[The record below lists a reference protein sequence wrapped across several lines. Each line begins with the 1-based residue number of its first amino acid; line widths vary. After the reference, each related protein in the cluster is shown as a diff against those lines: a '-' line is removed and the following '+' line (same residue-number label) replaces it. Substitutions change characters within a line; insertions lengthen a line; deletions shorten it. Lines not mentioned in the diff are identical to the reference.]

1 MEDYGRSDLFR
12 YGIISSLIQKFLNG
26 EKVVLEDFEEI
37 AKKEYYYKGKSY
49 KFSPY
54 TIKKWYY
61 KYQKEGLKKLK
72 TKEREV
78 NNE

>member
-37 AKKEYYYKGKSY
+37 AKKEYITRGRV
-49 KFSPY
+49 
-54 TIKKWYY
+54 INLVHI
-61 KYQKEGLKKLK
+61 Q
-72 TKEREV
+72 
-78 NNE
+78 